1 MNIPTKVKN
10 VTSTII
16 SRFWGTLE
24 QVNFDFT
31 FKNGKTVNLTHEV
44 YGKNDGIAIL
54 LYNPK
59 TKKVILTKQFRMP
72 VFVAGIQKGY
82 LIEVVGGAMDAN
94 ETPEITAIRETE
106 EEVGY
111 KISSVQK
118 VTTSFLSPGIL
129 KEKAHLFISE
139 YSEENKTENGGGV
152 AAENE
157 EIEVLEISFEEAF
170 QMIKTQEI
178 IDARTIMLLQ
188 YLKIE
193 GIM

>member
-1 MNIPTKVKN
+1 MKINDKVKN
-10 VTSTII
+10 VTSKII
-16 SRFWGTLE
+16 SSFWGTLE
-24 QVNFDFT
+24 KVNFDFT
-31 FKNGKTVNLTHEV
+31 FENGKSVNLTHEV
-44 YGKNDGIAIL
+44 YGKNDGVAIL

-59 TKKVILTKQFRMP
+59 TKKVILTRQFRMP
-72 VFVAGIQKGY
+72 VFVAGIQNGY

-118 VTTSFLSPGIL
+118 ITTSFLSPGIL
-129 KEKAHLFISE
+129 KEKAHLFIGK
-139 YSEENKTENGGGV
+139 YSEENKTKNGGGV

-157 EIEVLEISFEEAF
+157 EIQIVEYPFDEAF
-170 QMIKTQEI
+170 KMIETQEI

-188 YLKIE
+188 HLKIND
-193 GIM
+193 IM